1 MSTHALKKVLVYCGS
16 RDGTR
21 PIFKEHAHRLG
32 VALGKAGLT
41 LVYGGGST
49 GLMGAVADGALEHGG
64 QVIGVLPKGLARK
77 EFAHQRISQL
87 HWVETMHERK
97 AMMADMADG
106 YVALPGGFGTLD
118 ELFEIV
124 TWAQVGLH
132 KKPIGVLNVDGFY
145 EPMFAQAKR
154 AMEEGFLYPGME
166 KIWLVES
173 EPERLVE
180 RLATHVVPDSMIQ
193 WQRED
198 AAISRGK

>member
-1 MSTHALKKVLVYCGS
+1 MSTHPLKTVLVYCGS
-16 RDGTR
+16 RDGAR
-21 PIFKEHAHRLG
+21 PIFKEHAYRLG
-32 VALGKAGLT
+32 EALAKAGLAM
-41 LVYGGGST
+41 VYGGGST
-49 GLMGAVADGALEHGG
+49 GLMGAVADGALAHGG

-97 AMMADMADG
+97 AMMADLADG

-132 KKPIGVLNVDGFY
+132 KKPIGLLNVDGFY
-145 EPMFAQAKR
+145 DLLLAQVKR
-154 AMEEGFLYPGME
+154 SMDEGFLYAGME

-180 RLATHVVPDSMIQ
+180 RLSTHAVPDSMIK
-193 WQRED
+193 W
-198 AAISRGK
+198 ANSK